1 MTIRHVV
8 SWKLASTEEGERAEH
23 AAGIKR
29 GLESLPAVIPQIRSL
44 EVGVSAAPGDDFDV
58 VLISDFD
65 SMDDVHAYQVHPAHQ
80 EVAAYIRSVVAGRA
94 AVDFEV

>member
-1 MTIRHVV
+1 
-8 SWKLASTEEGERAEH
+8 
-23 AAGIKR
+23 
-29 GLESLPAVIPQIRSL
+29 
-44 EVGVSAAPGDDFDV
+44 VGVSAAPGDDFDV

-80 EVAAYIRSVVAGRA
+80 EVAAYIRSVVSGRA